1 MTNKELKKEKPK
13 VKVLRWVKE
22 ILIFTLILLVVSIAI
37 DTWRSREMPS
47 TKLPLLSMRT
57 LEGDWVDI
65 KKMSQDKPVL
75 LYFWATWCPVCN
87 FVSPSVN
94 WLSKSHQVISV
105 ALTSGN
111 DRRLGQFMAYK
122 EYNFP
127 VINDPTGRIGKVWG
141 VAATPSI
148 VIIKNGEI
156 SSITTGF
163 TTPIG
168 MWLRLYFY

>member
-1 MTNKELKKEKPK
+1 MANNEIKKDKPK
-13 VKVLRWVKE
+13 TKAARWIKE
-22 ILIFTLILLVVSIAI
+22 ILTFFLILTVISIAV
-37 DTWRSREMPS
+37 DAWRSREMPS
-47 TKLPLLSMRT
+47 ENMPSMAIST

-65 KKMSQDKPVL
+65 KKMSHDKPVL

-105 ALTSGN
+105 AITSG
-111 DRRLGQFMAYK
+111 DDKRLGQYMAYK
-122 EYNFP
+122 EYGFP
-127 VINDPTGRIGKVWG
+127 VINDPKGKVGQAWG

-163 TTPIG
+163 TTPMG
-168 MWLRLYFY
+168 MWLRLLFS

>member
-1 MTNKELKKEKPK
+1 MANNGIKKAKPK
-13 VKVLRWVKE
+13 KKVVRWMKE
-22 ILIFTLILLVVSIAI
+22 ILTFTLIMTVLSFAI
-37 DTWRSREMPS
+37 DAWRSREMPS
-47 TKLPLLSMRT
+47 TKLPSLTMST
-57 LEGDWVDI
+57 LAGDRVDI
-65 KKMSQDKPVL
+65 KKMSHDKPVL

-94 WLSKSHQVISV
+94 WLSESHQVISV
-105 ALTSGN
+105 ALTSG
-111 DRRLGQFMAYK
+111 DDQRLGQFMAYK
-122 EYNFP
+122 EYGFP
-127 VINDPTGRIGKVWG
+127 VINDPTGRIGKLWG

-168 MWLRLYFY
+168 IWLRLYF

>member
-1 MTNKELKKEKPK
+1 MTNQGMKKTKPK
-13 VKVLRWVKE
+13 TKVRRWIKE
-22 ILIFTLILLVVSIAI
+22 ILVFTLILMVVSIAI
-37 DTWRSREMPS
+37 DAWRSTEMPS
-47 TKLPLLSMRT
+47 TKMPLLSIST
-57 LEGDWVDI
+57 LKGDWVDI

-94 WLSKSHQVISV
+94 WLSESHQVISV

-111 DRRLGQFMAYK
+111 DKRLGQFMAYK

-127 VINDPTGRIGKVWG
+127 VINDPTGSIGKAWG

-148 VIIKNGEI
+148 VIIKKGQI

-168 MWLRLYFY
+168 MWIRLHFY

>member
-1 MTNKELKKEKPK
+1 MANKGLKKGKPK
-13 VKVLRWVKE
+13 TKVVRWIKE
-22 ILIFTLILLVVSIAI
+22 ILTFILIITVLSIAI
-37 DTWRSREMPS
+37 DAWRSRGMPS
-47 TKLPLLSMRT
+47 TNIPSLSMTT

-65 KKMSQDKPVL
+65 KKMSYDKPVL
-75 LYFWATWCPVCN
+75 LYFWATWCPVCD

-94 WLSKSHQVISV
+94 WLSKSHQVMSV
-105 ALTSGN
+105 AITSGN
-111 DRRLGQFMAYK
+111 DKRLGQFMAYK

-127 VINDPTGRIGKVWG
+127 VINDPTSTLGQAWG

-163 TTPIG
+163 TTPMG
-168 MWLRLYFY
+168 MWLRLHLS